1 MNNLQKNEETVSI
14 RLITTDR
21 KATQIGLDFEK
32 NITNKNVLCVDS
44 NMVAQE
50 HLSTMDL
57 ELIRQENNIYYVYA
71 GGVLDSTWTKPS
83 DAIIRAD
90 QKMGVVLNR
99 QQQYVWERG
108 NRDDSHQI
116 NLEEVPSAVLEG
128 GLDENALQQA
138 LGEDYTALNLTGCS
152 LDSVLY
158 LVGKGNP
165 VIAKVS
171 PQENVVIV
179 GYDKFNTIL
188 YYPST
193 QETKYY
199 GLQDSTNLF
208 GASGNVFIGYMDS
221 MGEPSKG
228 E

>member
-128 GLDENALQQA
+128 WAGRK
-138 LGEDYTALNLTGCS
+138 CS
-152 LDSVLY
+152 AAGAGRRLY
-158 LVGKGNP
+158 SAESYRMQSGQCTVSGRKGK
-165 VIAKVS
+165 S
-171 PQENVVIV
+171 C
-179 GYDKFNTIL
+179 DR
-188 YYPST
+188 
-193 QETKYY
+193 
-199 GLQDSTNLF
+199 
-208 GASGNVFIGYMDS
+208 
-221 MGEPSKG
+221 
-228 E
+228 